1 MSSDLKQNQSFDSRY
16 RQLDKNR
23 AESVVERIRCEK
35 IYDDS
40 EKESDMKTLKFNY
53 SMCMR
58 DIVLNKL
65 LHYKYHC
72 DSDSEVD
79 GQQNRYNQMERTIQK
94 ALNEPYNTDIKYE
107 QYSACVDIE
116 YNCNEMFETVFYF
129 TNKNCKVKH
138 ISNAKSKLLTNEICG
153 ICLDKHP
160 VKDLVVTNCNHVMGK
175 RCFENVCRSIH
186 IGNEITPCPL
196 CRQNVTQVCVYRRK

>member
-1 MSSDLKQNQSFDSRY
+1 MSSDLKQIQSFDARY
-16 RQLDKNR
+16 RQLDTNR

-35 IYDDS
+35 IYDDAVEEFEIMRWKWWKS
-40 EKESDMKTLKFNY
+40 RKT
-53 SMCMR
+53 
-58 DIVLNKL
+58 
-65 LHYKYHC
+65 
-72 DSDSEVD
+72 
-79 GQQNRYNQMERTIQK
+79 
-94 ALNEPYNTDIKYE
+94 LNEPEPYENTDIQYE
-107 QYSACVDIE
+107 QYCARVDIE
-116 YNCNEMFETVFYF
+116 YNCKKMFNTVFHF

-160 VKDLVVTNCNHVMGK
+160 VKDLIVTNCNHVMGK
-175 RCFENVCRSIH
+175 ICFEDVCRSIH